1 MEIAAEK
8 REHGEHAPPSFPRTI
23 ALRAPHPSSPHY
35 AGAIVPSMQIGLP
48 G

>member
-23 ALRAPHPSSPHY
+23 TLRAPPPPLRWRHCSEY
-35 AGAIVPSMQIGLP
+35 ANRFTW
-48 G
+48 